1 MIDLRSIKRTDFHLS
16 WQHEDTIARFNKVID
31 KKFDIGSAE
40 MLYRLN
46 LMSYKR
52 QFWEFCSR
60 NHLQIVVDSIQKDKI
75 AKQVWLENMPE
86 SNVEKPKT
94 YGDATMRHS
103 DKEQ

>member
-40 MLYRLN
+40 MLYKLN

-60 NHLQIVVDSIQKDKI
+60 NHLQIVVDSIQRDKI
-75 AKQVWLENMPE
+75 AEQVWLENMPE
-86 SNVEKPKT
+86 SNVEKPRT

>member
-60 NHLQIVVDSIQKDKI
+60 NHLQIVVDSIQRDKI
-75 AKQVWLENMPE
+75 AEQVWLENMPE
-86 SNVEKPKT
+86 SNVEKPRT

>member
-60 NHLQIVVDSIQKDKI
+60 NHLQIVVDSIQRDKI
-75 AKQVWLENMPE
+75 AEQVWLENMPE
-86 SNVEKPKT
+86 SNVAEPKT